1 MSRSILTLEQIVEIL
16 GRGETVYYKGK
27 KITSLND
34 PDIPTSNG
42 QILYDYPDWDLNP
55 SAYSSANAV
64 GIDGYPIE
72 GSPSN
77 GNTIVFDSTDRV
89 WKYGASGGGSGS
101 ITLSGDVTGTGSG
114 TISTSISGLAL
125 NKLAA
130 ITGSRAIVSNTSGVL
145 AASATTSTEISYLS
159 GVTSSIQT
167 QINSKMTTSTYDG
180 NADGYVENSSALKIL
195 VHNTT
200 GSIVPKGSIVYI
212 SGATGTHPT
221 IALAQANSDLTSS
234 KTIGAVVNTLN
245 IGDVGEVIVQGTLDN
260 QDTSLFSIGD
270 TLWLSPTEAGKLTT
284 TKPQAP
290 SHAVFVG
297 YVARVN
303 TNNGRI
309 VYKIINGFELEELHN
324 VLINEPATG
333 QALIY
338 NNTTKL
344 WSNQN
349 ITLSIPGSTGDYLI
363 NSGSGLGTGILNQSS
378 GRLTSTPTAVSSG
391 VIPYLRIV
399 TPPDTGLT
407 ASTEA
412 PGIVFGGD
420 GSGSTVTRTRAAGA
434 VTTQR
439 EYIFTAPTYAAA
451 SATTITT
458 AATLAI
464 TGAPVSGSNVTLTN
478 RYAMLVDA
486 GSGTSRLQTNQT
498 GTSYQLELHNESAT
512 GISGLRWMAD
522 ATSTAFVWQ
531 YDKASNNVLFSFGP
545 GISGA
550 RTFTINSNETMLF
563 GSTNGG
569 SRISIGNNLVSDVK
583 LRVCNAAVE
592 PALTLLSVD
601 QTTSSPTVDVFRIR
615 DQSTVRY
622 GYFYNTTESRGRI
635 FDPNGGQQTRGTLT
649 ENVTLDIGNTWTNTT
664 IQIPANSLVLGV
676 TVRVTT
682 TITGIDSTSLQI
694 GDATTAARFGSI
706 AAFTAGT
713 TGVGLNHLQGGI
725 STDAAGPIVTSATAV
740 RLTLAGGA
748 DNTPTAGAVRVT
760 IHYISLTASTS

>member
-1 MSRSILTLEQIVEIL
+1 MSRSILTLEQIIEIL

-34 PDIPTSNG
+34 PDIPTNNG

-125 NKLAA
+125 SKLAT
-130 ITGSRAIVSNTSGVL
+130 ITGSRAVVSDTSGVL
-145 AASATTSTEISYLS
+145 SASATTSTEISYLS
-159 GVTSSIQT
+159 GVTSAIQT
-167 QINSKMTTSTYDG
+167 QINSKMTTSTYDPNG
-180 NADGYVENSSALKIL
+180 DGYVENSSALKFL

-212 SGATGTHPT
+212 NGATGTHPT
-221 IALAQANSDLTSS
+221 IALAQANSELTSS
-234 KTIGAVVNTLN
+234 KTVGAVVNTLN
-245 IGDVGEVIVQGTLDN
+245 IGDVGEVIVQGTLEN
-260 QDTSLFSIGD
+260 QDTSLLTIGD
-270 TLWLSPTEAGKLTT
+270 TLWLSSTEAGKVTT

-290 SHAVFVG
+290 NHSVFIG

-303 TNNGRI
+303 ANNGKI

-338 NNTTKL
+338 NDTTKL

-349 ITLSIPGSTGDYLI
+349 ITLSIPGSAGDYLI

-378 GRLTSTPTAVSSG
+378 GRLSSTATSISSG
-391 VIPYLRIV
+391 VTPYLRIL
-399 TPPDTGLT
+399 TPADTGLT

-420 GSGSTVTRTRAAGA
+420 ASGATVTRTRAAGA
-434 VTTQR
+434 TTLQR

-458 AATLAI
+458 AATVAI
-464 TGAPVSGSNVTLTN
+464 TGAPVAGSNVTITN
-478 RYAMLVDA
+478 SNALNVTGNISVTSGRFIQGSIYLGFVNGA
-486 GSGTSRLQTNQT
+486 GNTLSL
-498 GTSYQLELHNESAT
+498 ESAT
-512 GISGLRWMAD
+512 
-522 ATSTAFVWQ
+522 
-531 YDKASNNVLFSFGP
+531 P
-545 GISGA
+545 G
-550 RTFTINSNETMLF
+550 
-563 GSTNGG
+563 
-569 SRISIGNNLVSDVK
+569 DY
-583 LRVCNAAVE
+583 
-592 PALTLLSVD
+592 TLL
-601 QTTSSPTVDVFRIR
+601 PTDGQLIINH
-615 DQSTVRY
+615 QA
-622 GYFYNTTESRGRI
+622 
-635 FDPNGGQQTRGTLT
+635 GGPITLRFAKQTRGQFSATNGQPVYTQNTSTGATTALGTNT
-649 ENVTLDIGNTWTNTT
+649 ELVTLSTVGATTDTT

-682 TITGIDSTSLQI
+682 TIAGIDSTSLQI
-694 GDATTAARFGSI
+694 GDATTSDRFGSI

-760 IHYISLTASTS
+760 IHYISLTAPTS